1 VELKSVT
8 TLTEYFSP
16 NWIIERSLCNGYSR
30 LVCDQFNN
38 LIANKEKSTIDSI
51 ASSLTSINSKD
62 IQYPE
67 SKSILSLIIDFIL
80 TLKEKNLLPCIVF
93 SDNRML
99 CEDMAASVAK
109 YFKEFEHDL
118 RQKKY
123 QNQIQELENRLELI
137 EKTKKKVKPKKEKK
151 SSNNRNNNH
160 DEDNIAELKLMDEEE
175 NDQIL
180 LSGFEQQLLNGILD
194 EGTLANRQ
202 GCDRELVDSLI
213 ERASKENP
221 RLVEYMKRGVAY
233 HHAGLNN
240 KGRVAVEAL
249 FRNRYIQVVFS
260 TSTLGMYF
268 NRIFIDKTLFLLYSF
283 GYSYANKNCCF
294 C

>member
-1 VELKSVT
+1 VELKSVP

-16 NWIIERSLCNGYSR
+16 SWIIERSLCNGYSR
-30 LVCDQFNN
+30 LVCDQFNY
-38 LIANKEKSTIDSI
+38 LIDNKKKSTIDSI
-51 ASSLTSINSKD
+51 ALSLKPIKSND
-62 IQYPE
+62 IHYPE
-67 SKSILSLIIDFIL
+67 SKSILSLVIDFIL

-93 SDNRML
+93 SDSRML
-99 CEDMAASVAK
+99 CENMAAGVAE
-109 YFKEFEHDL
+109 YFEELENDL
-118 RQKKY
+118 RRKKY
-123 QNQIQELENRLELI
+123 KNQIQQLENRLELI
-137 EKTKKKVKPKKEKK
+137 EKTKKKIKPKKEKK
-151 SSNNRNNNH
+151 SSNNRKND
-160 DEDNIAELKLMDEEE
+160 DEDNIAELKMMEEEE

-202 GCDRELVDSLI
+202 GCDRELVDALI

-221 RLVEYMKRGVAY
+221 RLIRYMKRGVAY

-260 TSTLGMYF
+260 TSTLCM
-268 NRIFIDKTLFLLYSF
+268 LF
-283 GYSYANKNCCF
+283 
-294 C
+294 